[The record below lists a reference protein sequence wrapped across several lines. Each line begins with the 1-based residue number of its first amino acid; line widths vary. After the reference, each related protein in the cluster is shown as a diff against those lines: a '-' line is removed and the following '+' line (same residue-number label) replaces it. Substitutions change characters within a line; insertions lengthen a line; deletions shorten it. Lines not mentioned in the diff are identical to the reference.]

1 MDFCLTGAGRGPLQ
15 NTQPAIPCCPHTCA
29 SCQHNRRNRNRGHCI
44 RLFRCA
50 ANRVFDRGNCSLGG
64 HFARANRQCRNA
76 CNRCRARSFRLAGK
90 STVAEAHPAVCM
102 DHACAGH
109 GAGGEFDNV
118 VIAMDERQRQIFEK
132 AFAILDRREADAREH
147 ARWLG
152 RHFDPVLGR
161 VDLGE
166 PTTEV
171 EPTSPPPPQPRQTS
185 QLTDAQILRSWLPCL
200 GRSRQ

>member
-1 MDFCLTGAGRGPLQ
+1 M
-15 NTQPAIPCCPHTCA
+15 
-29 SCQHNRRNRNRGHCI
+29 
-44 RLFRCA
+44 
-50 ANRVFDRGNCSLGG
+50 
-64 HFARANRQCRNA
+64 
-76 CNRCRARSFRLAGK
+76 
-90 STVAEAHPAVCM
+90 CM

-185 QLTDAQILRSWLPCL
+185 QLTDAQILRVVDDRIAKAFRENTVISPTQRQVL
-200 GRSRQ
+200 GEALALTRMEMRKEMREHVAKEVAGLREENRRAAC